1 MSTLLARTG
10 RQRQRYV
17 DQFRLVA
24 GYGNIFFKSVS
35 SFMLIFLF
43 CFGLMLFLHNQG

>member
-10 RQRQRYV
+10 RHRQRYV

-24 GYGNIFFKSVS
+24 GYENFFFKSVS
-35 SFMLIFLF
+35 SFILILIF
-43 CFGLMLFLHNQG
+43 CFGLTFFCA